1 MKRTNDEFAIRA
13 GHAAARTVITDGGR
27 GARTSSFAFGTPRN
41 ETDRTRATRGNARHP
56 GVAIDGE
63 DLLRIAR
70 IVVGKSET
78 SWGRLEPMRS
88 PPVDA
93 VADTRVPGHLGYSLR
108 MTDGLRDGRFVVLEP
123 LGEGAQGQTFDGV
136 DKREGQRVAIK
147 RFDVRGARTWK
158 EMELAEREAQVLQSL
173 THPKLPRYIDHF
185 EHDGALYLVM
195 EKIEG
200 ESLAS
205 LRRRGVV
212 FTEADAARFLADAAE
227 VLDYLHR
234 RSPPV
239 IHRDLKPANVIRRPD
254 GSFAFVD
261 FGSVRDKLRPEG
273 GSTVVGTFGYMAPEQ
288 FQGRAF
294 PASDVYGIG
303 ATALSMLAG
312 AEPETL
318 PHKGLTVDVR
328 AALGDVG
335 DAGDATARPMVR
347 VLERL
352 LDPNPDTRAN
362 RIAPLLPELTRG
374 RGARTSR
381 SPPSSRTEAQEAGGS
396 RGAPPF
402 GEARAVDWHGSVFEQ
417 QALEFERRADDFD
430 RRAEMG
436 GMGGPAARGLRKAA
450 GRLRREAARMRER
463 AQWFD
468 RHAARRE
475 ARRARQSGRQ
485 DTRIASAV
493 GRAYQGPPWPVRV
506 FLAMLFLVG
515 MIGVWFGTQLIAP
528 FVLRRLAGL
537 FPREARDGLLHA
549 ATVVE
554 ESGSR
559 AIRSIDRSRRWL
571 LAMGPAASRGAL
583 QESGELGESA
593 APTETRS
600 RVASEAPAAP
610 PRAPA
615 TGRARVAT
623 ESGDAETEAQA
634 HEEEGG
640 GGAVEDAGRKGPA

>member
-1 MKRTNDEFAIRA
+1 MGQARA
-13 GHAAARTVITDGGR
+13 DP
-27 GARTSSFAFGTPRN
+27 F
-41 ETDRTRATRGNARHP
+41 
-56 GVAIDGE
+56 
-63 DLLRIAR
+63 
-70 IVVGKSET
+70 
-78 SWGRLEPMRS
+78 

-93 VADTRVPGHLGYSLR
+93 VAGARPSGHLRYSLR
-108 MTDGLRDGRFVVLEP
+108 MADGLRDGRFVVLES

-195 EKIEG
+195 EKMEG

-212 FTEADAARFLADAAE
+212 FTEADVARFLADAAD

-294 PASDVYGIG
+294 PASDVYGVG

-318 PHKGLTVDVR
+318 PHKGLAVDVR
-328 AALGDVG
+328 AALGTVG
-335 DAGDATARPMVR
+335 DGGDATGRPMVR

-374 RGARTSR
+374 RGPRASR
-381 SPPSSRTEAQEAGGS
+381 SPPSSRTEAQGADGS
-396 RGAPPF
+396 RGAPSF
-402 GEARAVDWHGSVFEQ
+402 SEARPIDGHRSVFEQ
-417 QALEFERRADDFD
+417 QALELERRADDFD
-430 RRAEMG
+430 RRAET
-436 GMGGPAARGLRKAA
+436 GGPAARGLRKVA

-475 ARRARQSGRQ
+475 ARRARRSGRH
-485 DTRIASAV
+485 DMRVASAV

-537 FPREARDGLLHA
+537 FPREAHDGLLHA

-559 AIRSIDRSRRWL
+559 AIRSIDRSRRWF
-571 LAMGPAASRGAL
+571 LAMGPAASRGAAL
-583 QESGELGESA
+583 QESGESGELGESA
-593 APTETRS
+593 MQAETRS

-610 PRAPA
+610 RATA

-623 ESGDAETEAQA
+623 ESRDADTEAQA
-634 HEEEGG
+634 HEEER
-640 GGAVEDAGRKGPA
+640 GGAVEDEGRKRPV